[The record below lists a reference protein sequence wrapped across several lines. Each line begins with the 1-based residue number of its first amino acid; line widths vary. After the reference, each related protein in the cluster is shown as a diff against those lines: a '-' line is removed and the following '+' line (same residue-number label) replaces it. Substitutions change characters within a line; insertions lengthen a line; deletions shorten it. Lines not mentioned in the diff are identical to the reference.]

1 MKTKQRITSTGWTHD
16 NKLREQGV
24 AVHANETFQNLR
36 GAEMHVFDT
45 GLTKLLKIV
54 LG

>member
-1 MKTKQRITSTGWTHD
+1 MKKKQRITSTGWTYD
-16 NKLREQGV
+16 NNLCEQGV
-24 AVHANETFQNLR
+24 AVLANETFQNLR

-45 GLTKLLKIV
+45 GSTKLLKIV